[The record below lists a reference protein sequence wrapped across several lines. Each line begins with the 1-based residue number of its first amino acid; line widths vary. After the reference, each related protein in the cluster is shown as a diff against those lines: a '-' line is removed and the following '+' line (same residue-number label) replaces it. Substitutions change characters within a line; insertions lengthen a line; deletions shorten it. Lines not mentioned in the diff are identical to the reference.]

1 MMKRLLVSFSGLC
14 LAVALFAAPASTS
27 NEFLNSSA
35 FDWRACVSPPP
46 AEDSLAGQADHEIV
60 RELDAHRTSDQTVLA
75 KHYEKFSPFVIA
87 ADVLGDWCTAD
98 NLPRTKAFFSEAW
111 LECKP
116 VISDSKAAWNR
127 KRPYSFDPDLHPVVE
142 RPNDAS
148 YPSGHAFSAS
158 YVAALLTAILPDHA
172 ADWEKEA
179 QLIRW
184 SRLVGGAHYP
194 TDVVAGKILG
204 EAVAKEMLK
213 SPNMQKA
220 IEEVRAELKP
230 HLIKKGA

>member
-1 MMKRLLVSFSGLC
+1 M
-14 LAVALFAAPASTS
+14 
-27 NEFLNSSA
+27 
-35 FDWRACVSPPP
+35 
-46 AEDSLAGQADHEIV
+46 
-60 RELDAHRTSDQTVLA
+60 LA

-87 ADVLGDWCTAD
+87 SDVLGEWCTAE
-98 NLPRTKAFFSEAW
+98 NLPRTKAFFAEAW

-127 KRPYSFDPDLHPVVE
+127 KRPYSFDPTLHPVVD
-142 RPNDAS
+142 RPDDAS

-158 YVAALLTAILPDHA
+158 YVTALLAAILPEYEA
-172 ADWEKEA
+172 NWEKEA
-179 QLIRW
+179 QLVRW

-204 EAVAKEMLK
+204 EAVAREMLK

-220 IEEVRAELKP
+220 IKEVRAELIP
-230 HLIKKGA
+230 HLRKKDPS